1 VSALIN
7 SLGFRSF
14 LATGLGVLVTLSLA
28 PWNYWPLG
36 ALSAAG
42 LWILWHKAKSSE
54 ILRLG
59 WFYGLGFFGA
69 GISWVY
75 VSIHDHG
82 NASAGLAGFLT
93 LLFCALLALLFVV
106 MGWVYRRLLHQ
117 RPLNISHALAFTGLW
132 VLNEW
137 IRTWFL
143 TGFPWVFVGYGYI
156 GTPLA
161 GWAPVGGVFT
171 LSFIACLLGCLWAL
185 ALIQKRLSYGIA
197 AVGASVVAFS
207 GGQLLGDHEWTQSK
221 QSTAYVAI
229 VQPNTP
235 QSMKWNR
242 RYYTSILDNLG
253 HLSERAKP
261 GDIIIWPEAAVPN
274 DYQNALNDLKP
285 ALARMNQR
293 SQSLISGIPFA
304 NRATQSY
311 HNSIAVFAGGD
322 GLYHKQRLVPFGEYV
337 PLQSILRGIIDFFDL
352 PMSNFTAGEARQ
364 APLWAQNQI
373 IAPSICYE
381 VVYPDLVARGAR
393 GSDWLLTISNDTWFG
408 DSIGPLQ
415 HMQMAQMR
423 ALETQRYLVRGTSNG
438 VSAIVNSKGQIV
450 TQTPQFEP
458 AVLRGSVQPRQG
470 LTPFMQTGST
480 PVIVFALIVLLYGR
494 KRQAKDKT

>member
-1 VSALIN
+1 MRAILAVV
-7 SLGFRSF
+7 LG
-14 LATGLGVLVTLSLA
+14 AVVTLSLA

-36 ALSAAG
+36 ILSAG
-42 LWILWHKAKSSE
+42 SLWVLWHKAKSTE
-54 ILRLG
+54 VLRLG
-59 WFYGLGFFGA
+59 WCYGVGFFGA

-75 VSIHDHG
+75 VSIHEHG

-93 LLFCALLALLFVV
+93 VLFCALLAILFVI
-106 MGWVYRRLLHQ
+106 MGWVYRRFLHQ
-117 RPLNISHALAFTGLW
+117 RPLDISHALAFTGLW

-143 TGFPWVFVGYGYI
+143 TGFPWVFLGYGYI
-156 GTPLA
+156 DTPLA
-161 GWAPVGGVFT
+161 SWAPIGGVFT

-185 ALIQKRLSYGIA
+185 AITRRQLSYGLA
-197 AVGASVVAFS
+197 AAGASIVAF
-207 GGQLLGDHEWTQSK
+207 GTGLLISEHEWTQSK
-221 QSTAYVAI
+221 QDTASVAI

-235 QSMKWNR
+235 QDMKWNR

-274 DYQNALNDLKP
+274 YYHNALEDLKP
-285 ALARMNQR
+285 TLARMNQE

-304 NRATQSY
+304 NRATQNY

-337 PLQSILRGIIDFFDL
+337 PLESIIRGLIDFFDL
-352 PMSNFTAGEARQ
+352 PMSNFSAGADRQ
-364 APLWAQNQI
+364 APLWVQNQI
-373 IAPSICYE
+373 VAPSICYE
-381 VVYPDLVARGAR
+381 VVYPDLVARRAH

-438 VSAIVNSKGQIV
+438 ISAIVNPKGQIV
-450 TQTPQFEP
+450 SQTPQFVP
-458 AVLRGSVQPRQG
+458 AVLRGSIQSKQG
-470 LTPFMQTGST
+470 STPFMQTGST
-480 PVIVFALIVLLYGR
+480 PIIVLAIIAVLYGR
-494 KRQAKDKT
+494 HRQPALKT